1 VSLSEVNFFQA
12 ERIRSPIHFVKNNLY
27 FLILLIWL
35 KKHLTMYELLFWRYL
50 DEIYLNH
57 HEVYESLVE
66 KEEVDGLEKL
76 PVEVIL
82 NRINSVFS
90 KWERVDE
97 NSWKNTEGK
106 GAFQVITTPQ
116 SVKIDCYGT
125 EGKTMNQLVDV
136 MAEFKCPLYDPQV
149 PERYDEMSE

>member
-1 VSLSEVNFFQA
+1 
-12 ERIRSPIHFVKNNLY
+12 
-27 FLILLIWL
+27 
-35 KKHLTMYELLFWRYL
+35 MYELLFWRYL

-57 HEVYESLVE
+57 HEVYEALVE
-66 KEEVDGLEKL
+66 KEGVIGLEKL
-76 PVEVIL
+76 PVEVII

-90 KWERVDE
+90 KWERIDE
-97 NSWKNTEGK
+97 NSWKNNAGK

-125 EGKTMNQLVDV
+125 KGKTMNQLVDL
-136 MAEFKCPLYDPQV
+136 MLEFKCPLYDPQV